1 MYLRRILLAGA
12 LQAEWQEN
20 THTWTWSNTA
30 RTHRPDQGQTTRRSG
45 RAALISEDNTTRDVS
60 TDVLALLKHS
70 SGESHS
76 YRGRQPTRAGNE
88 SKSTENVS
96 GRRKGQQVLGPATPV
111 REKMQTQKKNI
122 FFKCLFMMVRF
133 SDAHTRVLTQYQRKM
148 KSGIILWLYASMVTE
163 GTSSS
168 KLVLTFTQ
176 TCRVCK

>member
-122 FFKCLFMMVRF
+122 FFKCLFMMVPIFRC
-133 SDAHTRVLTQYQRKM
+133 AYTRSNT
-148 KSGIILWLYASMVTE
+148 I
-163 GTSSS
+163 S
-168 KLVLTFTQ
+168 KKKEKRYHLVV
-176 TCRVCK
+176 VCVNGDRGHKQ